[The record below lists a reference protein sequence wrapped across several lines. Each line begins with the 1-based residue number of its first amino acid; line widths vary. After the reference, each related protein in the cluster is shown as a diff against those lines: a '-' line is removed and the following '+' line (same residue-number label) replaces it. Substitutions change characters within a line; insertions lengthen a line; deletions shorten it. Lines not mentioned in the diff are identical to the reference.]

1 MIISKKIG
9 RIELIEHQNKLVD
22 FVDFE
27 WYESN
32 KRIAHKTSQNGFALR
47 IKFLNENPDFK
58 EGDILLEMFESL
70 LVVRILPC
78 DCIVISPKNMQE
90 LAAVCY
96 EIGNQHIPLFMEGE
110 DLMMAFEKPLFQYL
124 SAMNYSVRKENRKL
138 LHALKTTVVPHGDN
152 KSLFTKIMQL
162 TQSAS

>member
-1 MIISKKIG
+1 MIVSNKIG
-9 RIELIEHQNKLVD
+9 HISLTEHSQKFLD

-27 WYESN
+27 WYETK
-32 KRIAHKTSQNGFALR
+32 KRIIHKISQNGQSLR

-58 EGDILLEMFESL
+58 EGDVLMETLESL
-70 LVVRILPC
+70 IVVRILPC
-78 DCIVISPKNMQE
+78 DCVVISPKNGQE
-90 LAAVCY
+90 LASICY

-110 DLMMAFEKPLFQYL
+110 ELMVAFEKPLFQYL
-124 SAMNYSVRKENRKL
+124 SAMKYAVRKENRKL
-138 LHALKTTVVPHGDN
+138 LNALKTTVAPHGDN